1 MRACEGDGV
10 NREGGDRART
20 PLLKLG
26 DFGIARVLS
35 NSADA
40 ARTRIGTPY
49 YMSPELLRDQPCGR
63 ARALAPPSFPGRAA
77 LPLAA
82 RASSSRRARRRARN
96 A

>member
-63 ARALAPPSFPGRAA
+63 ARARLPPSPAA
-77 LPLAA
+77 PRSLSP
-82 RASSSRRARRRARN
+82 RARRRRVARGVGARN